1 MQKGQTVETI
11 QSVFSSGSRFPAGTR
26 GVVFWMGVK
35 FDEPRCGFKTAAGE
49 TVWAAQDL
57 CKVVDAA
64 IKSVKASGKKS
75 SGQGPRVFCKANV
88 EAQSAKAILVNGE
101 WWPRSQA
108 FLSEGWLCATEWIV
122 KQKFNGVI
130 PACFLTKAG
139 MEAEKAKMEASVT
152 AEMAAVVTPAALA
165 AEEALE
171 DNWGEES
178 WVATAKKMGLG
189 EAPIEPPPGSWAAT
203 ARMMASGDDSGFDWD
218 LWKDEMKMRDHERL
232 LCDDDTADAVISMFE
247 D

>member
-11 QSVFSSGSRFPAGTR
+11 QSVTVKGARFPAGTR
-26 GVVFWMGVK
+26 GVVFWMGRK
-35 FDEPRCGFKTAAGE
+35 WDQDRCGFKTAAGE
-49 TVWAAQDL
+49 TVWALQDL

-64 IKSVKASGKKS
+64 IKSVKASEKKS
-75 SGQGPRVFCKANV
+75 TGKGPRVFCKANV
-88 EAQSAKAILVNGE
+88 EAQSHKAILVNGQ

-108 FLSEGWLCATEWIV
+108 FLTEGWLCATEWIV
-122 KQKFNGVI
+122 KKKFDGVI

-139 MEAEKAKMEASVT
+139 MEAEKAKMEASVP

-171 DNWGEES
+171 DNWGQES
-178 WVATAKKMGLG
+178 HVEIAEKMGLQ
-189 EAPIEPPPGSWAAT
+189 PLPGSFAAT
-203 ARMMASGDDSGFDWD
+203 ARMMAKGDDSGFDWD
-218 LWKDEMKMRDHERL
+218 IWKDEMKMRDHERR
-232 LCDDDTADAVISMFE
+232 LCDDDTMDAVISMFE